1 MFNIVIFG
9 PPGSGKGTQS
19 ERIIEKYKLVHLSTG
34 DVLRAEKNSGSELGN
49 KVKEL
54 IDSGNLVPDELVQE
68 MVKAFVIKNK
78 NAKGFIFDGFPRT
91 TNQAAWLDNMLAEI
105 NASITLMLAL
115 EVDDEELKNRIL
127 SRGKVSGRADD
138 QDVSIIENRISVYKQ
153 QTTPVMDFYNAQ
165 NKFSSINGVGTM
177 DDIFNAICK
186 TLDQAK

>member
-153 QTTPVMDFYNAQ
+153 QTTPVMDFYSAQ

-177 DDIFNAICK
+177 DEIFAAICK
-186 TLDQAK
+186 TLDKAK